1 LSLCYWRFSAP
12 TISLFKQT
20 LRRKFMKDKL
30 KRFHHLGSQGFTLIE
45 LMVVMV
51 IIGLLAATVVPK
63 FFGQVDKAMQQD
75 AQAQIELLGQ
85 ALDLYRLEKHKY
97 PTSDEGLE
105 AIKSYLKKNVPKDP
119 WGNAYIYESPG
130 KEGRGYDLISL
141 GGDNAEGGEG
151 TDMDIVSWKNFE

>member
-1 LSLCYWRFSAP
+1 
-12 TISLFKQT
+12 
-20 LRRKFMKDKL
+20 MKVNL
-30 KRFHHLGSQGFTLIE
+30 KKIHYLGSQGFTLIE

-105 AIKSYLKKNVPKDP
+105 ALKSYLKKNVPKDP
-119 WGNAYIYESPG
+119 WGNDYIYESPG

-141 GGDNAEGGEG
+141 GADNAEGGEG
-151 TDMDIVSWKNFE
+151 TDIDIVSWKNFE

>member
-1 LSLCYWRFSAP
+1 
-12 TISLFKQT
+12 
-20 LRRKFMKDKL
+20 MKKYL
-30 KRFHHLGSQGFTLIE
+30 NRIRNLGSKGFTLIE

-97 PTSDEGLE
+97 PTSDEGLD
-105 AIKSYLKKNVPKDP
+105 AIKSYLKKSIPKDP
-119 WGNAYIYESPG
+119 WGNDFIYESPG
-130 KEGRGYDLISL
+130 KEGRGYDLISY
-141 GGDNAEGGEG
+141 GADNAEGGEG
-151 TDMDIVSWKNFE
+151 TDLDIVSWKNFE

>member
-1 LSLCYWRFSAP
+1 
-12 TISLFKQT
+12 
-20 LRRKFMKDKL
+20 MKDKL
-30 KRFHHLGSQGFTLIE
+30 KNLQNLGVKGFTLIE

-97 PTSDEGLE
+97 PTSDEGLD
-105 AIKSYLKKNVPKDP
+105 AIKSYLKKHVPKDP
-119 WGNAYIYESPG
+119 WGNDYIYESPG
-130 KEGRGYDLISL
+130 KEGRGYDLYSF
-141 GGDNAEGGEG
+141 GADNAEGGEG

>member
-1 LSLCYWRFSAP
+1 
-12 TISLFKQT
+12 
-20 LRRKFMKDKL
+20 MKKYL
-30 KRFHHLGSQGFTLIE
+30 NRTRNLGSKGFTLIE

-97 PTSDEGLE
+97 PTSDEGLD
-105 AIKSYLKKNVPKDP
+105 AIKSYLKKSIPKDP
-119 WGNAYIYESPG
+119 WGNEFIYESPG
-130 KEGRGYDLISL
+130 KEGRGYDLISY
-141 GGDNAEGGEG
+141 GADNAEGGEG
-151 TDMDIVSWKNFE
+151 TDLDIVSWKNFE

>member
-1 LSLCYWRFSAP
+1 
-12 TISLFKQT
+12 
-20 LRRKFMKDKL
+20 MKKYL
-30 KRFHHLGSQGFTLIE
+30 NITQNLGAKGFTLIE

-97 PTSDEGLE
+97 PTSDEGLD
-105 AIKSYLKKNVPKDP
+105 AIKSYLKKSIPKDP
-119 WGNAYIYESPG
+119 WGNDFIYESPG
-130 KEGRGYDLISL
+130 KEGRGYDLISY
-141 GGDNAEGGEG
+141 GADNAEGGEG
-151 TDMDIVSWKNFE
+151 TDLDIVSWKNFE

>member
-1 LSLCYWRFSAP
+1 
-12 TISLFKQT
+12 
-20 LRRKFMKDKL
+20 MKKYL
-30 KRFHHLGSQGFTLIE
+30 NRTRNLGSKGFTLIE

-97 PTSDEGLE
+97 PTSDEGLD
-105 AIKSYLKKNVPKDP
+105 AIKSYLKKSIPKDP
-119 WGNAYIYESPG
+119 WGNDFIYEAPG
-130 KEGRGYDLISL
+130 KEGREYDLISY
-141 GGDNAEGGEG
+141 GADNAEGGEG
-151 TDMDIVSWKNFE
+151 TDLDIVSWKNFE

>member
-1 LSLCYWRFSAP
+1 MKYE
-12 TISLFKQT
+12 FKKPKNFGT
-20 LRRKFMKDKL
+20 E
-30 KRFHHLGSQGFTLIE
+30 GFTLIE

-85 ALDLYRLEKHKY
+85 ALDLYRLETHKY
-97 PTSDEGLE
+97 PTSDVGLN
-105 AIKSYLKKNVPKDP
+105 AIKPYLKKNIPKDP
-119 WGNAYIYESPG
+119 WGNDYVYESPD
-130 KEGRGYDLISL
+130 KEGRDYDLYSF
-141 GGDNAEGGEG
+141 GGDNSEGGEG

>member
-1 LSLCYWRFSAP
+1 MKHK
-12 TISLFKQT
+12 FKK
-20 LRRKFMKDKL
+20 LRN
-30 KRFHHLGSQGFTLIE
+30 LGTEGFTLIE

-97 PTSDEGLE
+97 PTSDDGLN
-105 AIKSYLKKNVPKDP
+105 AIKNYLKKNIPKDP
-119 WGNAYIYESPG
+119 WGNDYVYESPG
-130 KEGRGYDLISL
+130 KEGRGYDLYSF
-141 GGDNAEGGEG
+141 GADNAEGGEG

>member
-1 LSLCYWRFSAP
+1 
-12 TISLFKQT
+12 
-20 LRRKFMKDKL
+20 MKKYL
-30 KRFHHLGSQGFTLIE
+30 NRIRNLGSKGFTLIE

-97 PTSDEGLE
+97 PTSDEGLD
-105 AIKSYLKKNVPKDP
+105 AIKTYLKKSIPKDP
-119 WGNAYIYESPG
+119 WGNDFIYESPG
-130 KEGRGYDLISL
+130 KEGRGYDLISY
-141 GGDNAEGGEG
+141 GADNAEGGEG
-151 TDMDIVSWKNFE
+151 TDLDIVSWKNFE

>member
-1 LSLCYWRFSAP
+1 
-12 TISLFKQT
+12 
-20 LRRKFMKDKL
+20 MKKHL
-30 KRFHHLGSQGFTLIE
+30 QRTRNLGSKGFTLIE

-97 PTSDEGLE
+97 PTSDEGLD
-105 AIKSYLKKNVPKDP
+105 AIKSYLKKSIPKDP
-119 WGNAYIYESPG
+119 WGNDFIYESPG
-130 KEGRGYDLISL
+130 KEGRGYDLISY
-141 GGDNAEGGEG
+141 GADNAEGGEG
-151 TDMDIVSWKNFE
+151 TDLDIVSWKNFE

>member
-1 LSLCYWRFSAP
+1 MKHK
-12 TISLFKQT
+12 FK
-20 LRRKFMKDKL
+20 KL
-30 KRFHHLGSQGFTLIE
+30 GNLGTEGFTLIE

-97 PTSDEGLE
+97 PTSDDGLN
-105 AIKSYLKKNVPKDP
+105 AIKNYLKKNIPKDP
-119 WGNAYIYESPG
+119 WGNDYVYESPG
-130 KEGRGYDLISL
+130 KEGRGYDLYSF
-141 GGDNAEGGEG
+141 GADNAEGGEG

>member
-1 LSLCYWRFSAP
+1 
-12 TISLFKQT
+12 
-20 LRRKFMKDKL
+20 MKDYL
-30 KRFHHLGSQGFTLIE
+30 KRFSKLGAKGFTLIE

-97 PTSDEGLE
+97 PTSDEGLD
-105 AIKSYLKKNVPKDP
+105 AIKSYLKKNIPKDP
-119 WGNAYIYESPG
+119 WGNDYIYESPG
-130 KEGRGYDLISL
+130 KEGRGYDLISF
-141 GGDNAEGGEG
+141 GADGAEGGEG